1 MLLKVHIGMSLFYP
15 YYRFVTTSIK
25 GFKFWD
31 LDLNFVNIPI
41 FMQIIFFYLNQG
53 QVLQVF
59 LLKIKISNG
68 PVYP

>member
-1 MLLKVHIGMSLFYP
+1 MLFKVHIGMSLFYP

-41 FMQIIFFYLNQG
+41 FMQIIC
-53 QVLQVF
+53 F
-59 LLKIKISNG
+59 LFEPRASFTSFSFKNKDK
-68 PVYP
+68 